1 METHSL
7 GAAAIAAAVTLA
19 IMRRR
24 DPRLAVAVFAAWA
37 SHVLFDWLG
46 SDTTP
51 PIGVMAL
58 WPISSRYY
66 FADAFFFDAITRRY
80 WLEGFWWHNLLAL
93 LKEIVMLGPVVV
105 LLAWLRRRARVG
117 RG

>member
-7 GAAAIAAAVTLA
+7 GAALMAAAVTWA
-19 IMRRR
+19 ITRDR
-24 DPRLAVAVFAAWA
+24 DPRLVVAVFAAWS
-37 SHVLFDWLG
+37 SHVLFDWSG

-58 WPISSRYY
+58 WPVSSRYY

-80 WLEGFWWHNLLAL
+80 WLEGFWRHNLLAV
-93 LKEIVMLGPVVV
+93 LKEIVMLGPAAA
-105 LLAWLRRRARVG
+105 LLVWWRRRQAG